1 MGIRVKSSNAGRGS
15 FLRPPPGKDSTAT
28 TYTTFAVSIIPTP
41 RRMSRA
47 TPKWNLPFLDLL
59 RSGPIFSISPILTT
73 PYPLSVDSGPY
84 FRVRGLRRR
93 PQYLHVRGI
102 EPATLTA
109 RRRRPYHEPT
119 SLSESRDY
127 ARECTRE
134 KLAADA
140 LSDGRQTD
148 GPRRPDR
155 NLLTRESFR
164 RTQNPEIID
173 PLSVR
178 RQGVVK
184 RQPRPQTRVTHPN
197 SAQRRPDA
205 AAQRTLP
212 SSR

>member
-1 MGIRVKSSNAGRGS
+1 MHS
-15 FLRPPPGKDSTAT
+15 PG
-28 TYTTFAVSIIPTP
+28 
-41 RRMSRA
+41 
-47 TPKWNLPFLDLL
+47 
-59 RSGPIFSISPILTT
+59 
-73 PYPLSVDSGPY
+73 
-84 FRVRGLRRR
+84 
-93 PQYLHVRGI
+93 
-102 EPATLTA
+102 
-109 RRRRPYHEPT
+109 
-119 SLSESRDY
+119 
-127 ARECTRE
+127 